1 MLERLAAYLSPARL
15 LNALAAI
22 APVSLDAGIAY
33 GPSDRHRL
41 DIYRPRAAGP
51 HPLAVFIYGG
61 GWEEGDRETYRFVGS
76 ALASAGIV
84 TVIPD
89 YRVYPEVRFPG
100 FIEDGAAGVRW
111 AYKNAASFGA
121 DPEQL
126 VLIGHS
132 AGAHI
137 AAMLAL
143 DPQWL
148 RAERLPNNLVR
159 GLVGLAGPYDFH
171 PDTPTRRIIF
181 GLDRDRTPTQPI
193 SFARHDAPP
202 ALLVSGRGDRVVD
215 PGNATRLAR
224 RLDDVGAWAEVKFYP
239 HASHESL
246 IGAFSPAL
254 RFVAPVFRDTVD
266 FIARTATGQRAYER
280 ATA

>member
-1 MLERLAAYLSPARL
+1 VLERLAASLSPDRL
-15 LNALAAI
+15 LNALASL
-22 APVSLDAGIAY
+22 APVDIEANRGY
-33 GPSDRHRL
+33 GPSPRHRL
-41 DIYRPRAAGP
+41 DVYRPRRAGP
-51 HPLAVFIYGG
+51 HPMAVFFYGG
-61 GWEEGDRETYRFVGS
+61 GWEEGDRAIYRFVGA
-76 ALASAGIV
+76 ALASAGVV

-100 FIEDGAAGVRW
+100 FVEDGAAAVLW
-111 AYKNAASFGA
+111 AYQHAARFGA
-121 DPEQL
+121 DPDRL

-148 RAERLPNNLVR
+148 RAEKLPAKVVR

-181 GLDRDRTPTQPI
+181 GLERDRAPTQPI
-193 SFARHDAPP
+193 SFARPDAPP

-215 PGNATRLAR
+215 PGNATRLAQ
-224 RLDDVGAWAEVKFYP
+224 RLRDVGATAEVKFYP

-266 FIARTATGQRAYER
+266 FIARTATAQPAYER